1 MTNTSAAKTG
11 FMLFALALLA
21 LETAPVKAGASFS
34 SDAVGTV
41 GSDFLNLGAGA
52 KAMAMGG
59 AYTAVA
65 EDASAAYWNPAGL
78 VQINQMSA
86 TFMRA
91 TYLEDITYQYA
102 AYAHRLSPYSVIGV
116 SMLATDIGKI
126 EQTDTMNNSLG
137 SFTPRDQAYALTYSR
152 AILEL
157 SDRDHDVAIGVSAK
171 YVTSKIVDRGYGY
184 AVDLGLMT
192 FNFTKIP
199 YRLGFAVQNL
209 GRGQK
214 FDQNYDSLPLKI
226 KVGGALS
233 PFRNFL
239 LASDIVFPKQNKFY
253 FCLGTEVWAEPSD
266 KSRISIRAGY
276 NSQMSRIQ
284 GGLSGIS
291 FGAGVGLQYF
301 TVDYAYVPMGEL
313 GSTHRFSLNF
323 DFPFWSPVF
332 QRKDPTVFT
341 NVEEFI
347 QPQQKTM

>member
-1 MTNTSAAKTG
+1 MTNNSAAKYG
-11 FMLFALALLA
+11 FILATALTLALGA
-21 LETAPVKAGASFS
+21 SPARAGASFS

-65 EDASAAYWNPAGL
+65 EDASGAYWNPAGL
-78 VQINQMSA
+78 VQINRMSA

-91 TYLEDITYQYA
+91 SYLEDITYQYA

-116 SMLATDIGKI
+116 SMMATDIGKI
-126 EQTDTMNNSLG
+126 ERTDTMNNSLG
-137 SFTPRDQAYALTYSR
+137 SFTPRDQAYTLTYSR

-157 SDRDHDVAIGVSAK
+157 SDRDHDVALGVSAK
-171 YVTSKIVDRGYGY
+171 YITSKIVERGYGY
-184 AVDLGLMT
+184 AVDFGIMT
-192 FNFTKIP
+192 YHFTKIP

-214 FDQNYDSLPLKI
+214 FDKDYDSLPLKI

-239 LASDIVFPKQNKFY
+239 LSSDLVFPKQNKFY
-253 FCLGTEVWAEPSD
+253 FALGTEVWAEPSD
-266 KSRISIRAGY
+266 KSRVAIRAGY
-276 NSQMSRIQ
+276 NSQTARIQ

-313 GSTHRFSLNF
+313 GGTHRFSLNF

-341 NVEEFI
+341 SVEEFV